1 MSTLSACMFDDTT
14 CILMFF
20 TLVYFQVLNFI
31 YDILFKLLTI
41 FIWLYRFVYIVQPC
55 DNMSHTVA
63 FCITIYSDCWGC
75 SMLTLVW
82 VSKQFEN
89 VLRICSIT
97 VAYCNKCDIVTM
109 TVISVSPFVSKE
121 ATWLN
126 LVQKPYVENNIITYY
141 LVNIFYFPHLIFS
154 ERNER
159 LIFESEHSQKLFF
172 ILFSNPRN

>member
-1 MSTLSACMFDDTT
+1 MGAEPFFSNRVLNLSLIFYNCHHFEPVDIFMSTLPACMFDDTT

-109 TVISVSPFVSKE
+109 TVN
-121 ATWLN
+121 N
-126 LVQKPYVENNIITYY
+126 LSS
-141 LVNIFYFPHLIFS
+141 LCHHLFP
-154 ERNER
+154 RKR
-159 LIFESEHSQKLFF
+159 
-172 ILFSNPRN
+172 PG

>member
-1 MSTLSACMFDDTT
+1 MSWTVFLKSDFELVLDILQLSSFLTRRHIDVNIVCMYVWWHYMHFNV
-14 CILMFF
+14 FF

-109 TVISVSPFVSKE
+109 TVN
-121 ATWLN
+121 N
-126 LVQKPYVENNIITYY
+126 LSS
-141 LVNIFYFPHLIFS
+141 LCHHLFP
-154 ERNER
+154 RKR
-159 LIFESEHSQKLFF
+159 
-172 ILFSNPRN
+172 PG